1 MKDKSVINVPVYR
14 TDPRYVDNTFFPP
27 TRPGMIEE
35 ALSKVEAFN
44 CSFTN
49 NILVE
54 NTGKN
59 YKMEVVKLTA
69 SKVTYQ
75 QSGLL
80 LFQMTV
86 QKTDFG
92 EEYFKTAPSTEI
104 PMSDSVKLGS
114 TNYFFILYPVVV
126 YLDRRAKI
134 QTYWNVFVYVDPNKD
149 SEDFLRVIKSVLKVI
164 LNEKIR
170 NIKYRDFLNEIKK
183 FKVLDN
189 ISATFLSIEDVD
201 ENYKAKYSEWM
212 LKSSMHK
219 KRFFDFKAMPSE
231 EFQKLYESEDV
242 DNARTSKKVFKIS
255 HGARQY
261 TLKREFRQDAK
272 KMHDK
277 VVNLVESCFNEN
289 IIIGTDEKHQIYDVD
304 YIIKKIGPIIH
315 KYIS

>member
-14 TDPRYVDNTFFPP
+14 TDPRYVDNNFFPP

-35 ALSKVEAFN
+35 ALSKVETFN
-44 CSFTN
+44 CSITN

-92 EEYFKTAPSTEI
+92 EEYFKTAPSTEM

-126 YLDRRAKI
+126 YLDRRTKI
-134 QTYWNVFVYVDPNKD
+134 QTYWNVFVYDDSNKD
-149 SEDFLRVIKSVLKVI
+149 SEDFLRVIKSVLKVV

-189 ISATFLSIEDVD
+189 ISATFLTIEDVD

-212 LKSSMHK
+212 FKSSMHK

-261 TLKREFRQDAK
+261 TLKCEFRQDAK
-272 KMHDK
+272 NMHDK

-289 IIIGTDEKHQIYDVD
+289 IIIGTDEEHQIYDVD
-304 YIIKKIGPIIH
+304 YIIKKVGPIIH